1 MKGASPSGL
10 VKVDELNCV
19 ELWGGNHLVDTGVKV
34 PGLRGWL
41 SSRPYAAS
49 ARGGDVFYLSSC
61 ADGALTRA
69 SVADVSGHGADVA
82 RLALRLRDMMRSHIE
97 TFDHG
102 SVLRALNSEFGEGQE
117 DGRFAT
123 AILVSF
129 YRDTGD
135 FLYSLAGH
143 PMPLWYS
150 TRGEIW
156 RFLYADDS
164 CDAGGVPNLPLGI
177 ASGTNYCQTFV
188 QLAPGDVVILYTDGV
203 VEAKDPKGEEF
214 GFDNLARL
222 VRPLQDASPE
232 EICRR
237 IHEGVQR
244 HRGGAPIEDDV
255 TVLILQRTA

>member
-1 MKGASPSGL
+1 MAVRRSNLPTSDPSQDTSHPGSSPNPVANISSSMKGASPSGL

-143 PMPLWYS
+143 EGGYLALPLC
-150 TRGEIW
+150 R
-156 RFLYADDS
+156 RFL
-164 CDAGGVPNLPLGI
+164 
-177 ASGTNYCQTFV
+177 
-188 QLAPGDVVILYTDGV
+188 
-203 VEAKDPKGEEF
+203 
-214 GFDNLARL
+214 
-222 VRPLQDASPE
+222 
-232 EICRR
+232 
-237 IHEGVQR
+237 
-244 HRGGAPIEDDV
+244 
-255 TVLILQRTA
+255 